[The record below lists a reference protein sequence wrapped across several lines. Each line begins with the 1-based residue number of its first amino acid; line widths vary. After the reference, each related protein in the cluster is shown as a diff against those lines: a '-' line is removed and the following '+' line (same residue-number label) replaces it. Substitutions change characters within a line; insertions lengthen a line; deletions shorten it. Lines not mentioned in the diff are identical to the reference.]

1 MDSISHLICSIA
13 QVGRE
18 HPSYPP
24 LHAIETFEHFYRN
37 SAIDYEAL
45 DRRDGAC
52 TRREVLLR
60 FLLLCAVLDQGPDI
74 AGVRDLLV
82 NVTNELYRRE
92 VRFLHK
98 PLLFF
103 QEIGLAIDQILEKHE
118 TVKGLRA
125 EIWGKANQANPER
138 YNLFMDNAKQ
148 ALNYAIFRW
157 GVPLALPL
165 LLDRD
170 CADEDKKPS
179 VFADYLETWPSAE
192 IMSQQ
197 LKDHQRYGLG
207 KAIGDKACH
216 LFAKWIVAGFS
227 LVRKKEP
234 GWADFSFEVP
244 YDSNAGRVLWRTGF
258 LLHWASEEEYI
269 KREVVQV
276 GRGKQGLHYIRVTN
290 IRGMPT
296 GNFPGH
302 LYERYADLAMNYLKV
317 NKRPPN
323 KVEIQRIQ
331 HVYLLENYPVWHL
344 CPAHFDDGLIHIG
357 THYCFNHNEPACPEC
372 PISGVCEG
380 YQANRQLIEK
390 YRT

>member
-1 MDSISHLICSIA
+1 M
-13 QVGRE
+13 
-18 HPSYPP
+18 
-24 LHAIETFEHFYRN
+24 
-37 SAIDYEAL
+37 
-45 DRRDGAC
+45 
-52 TRREVLLR
+52 
-60 FLLLCAVLDQGPDI
+60 
-74 AGVRDLLV
+74 
-82 NVTNELYRRE
+82 
-92 VRFLHK
+92 
-98 PLLFF
+98 
-103 QEIGLAIDQILEKHE
+103 
-118 TVKGLRA
+118 
-125 EIWGKANQANPER
+125 
-138 YNLFMDNAKQ
+138 
-148 ALNYAIFRW
+148 
-157 GVPLALPL
+157 
-165 LLDRD
+165 
-170 CADEDKKPS
+170 
-179 VFADYLETWPSAE
+179 
-192 IMSQQ
+192 
-197 LKDHQRYGLG
+197 
-207 KAIGDKACH
+207 
-216 LFAKWIVAGFS
+216 
-227 LVRKKEP
+227 
-234 GWADFSFEVP
+234 
-244 YDSNAGRVLWRTGF
+244 
-258 LLHWASEEEYI
+258 LHWASEEEYI